1 MLSETG
7 GVGRAPLYYIGIALA
22 LISTF
27 LLLKQKQKGN
37 QYEIKN
43 NVFKIFTAMAVA
55 VLMIMSAIPFAS
67 AATNNNLLD
76 TAKKYQLLQNV
87 QSRDIPLL
95 CIKLLN

>member
-1 MLSETG
+1 MKS
-7 GVGRAPLYYIGIALA
+7 
-22 LISTF
+22 
-27 LLLKQKQKGN
+27 
-37 QYEIKN
+37 KN